1 MSDQGRALSSGCE
14 ALQRGEMSADY
25 EGAGRFGR
33 RAHADRMGKG
43 ARVLWGGPRFAQKG
57 AEIVSVVTIVDR
69 EEGADAAFAA
79 AGLTLTPLLTLTDFK

>member
-1 MSDQGRALSSGCE
+1 
-14 ALQRGEMSADY
+14 
-25 EGAGRFGR
+25 
-33 RAHADRMGKG
+33 MGKG

-69 EEGADAAFAA
+69 EEGAGAAFAA